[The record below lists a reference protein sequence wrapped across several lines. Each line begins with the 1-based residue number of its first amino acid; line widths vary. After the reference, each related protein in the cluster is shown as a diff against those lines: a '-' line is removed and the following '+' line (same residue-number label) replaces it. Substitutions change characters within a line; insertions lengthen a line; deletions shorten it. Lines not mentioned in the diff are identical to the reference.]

1 MESPAESAA
10 RRRAK
15 SSARKIHEDMSHDG
29 QVMLKLRQM
38 DYQKQVIEE
47 EDPFKSSYRNFFV
60 NKESE

>member
-1 MESPAESAA
+1 
-10 RRRAK
+10 
-15 SSARKIHEDMSHDG
+15 MSHDG